1 MVKSVDL
8 TGQKIHRLTVIK
20 RAESYTNPNGTKS
33 SQWLCQCDCGNQTIV
48 RAASLINGTTH
59 SCGCLQRER
68 AAANLK
74 RYNDYEI
81 QEDYVIMYTSK
92 GEFFLV
98 DLEDF
103 WRVKDICWSI
113 DENGYVCG
121 HYKKKKIRLHRFL
134 LGCPKGMEV
143 DHIGG
148 KKTRFDCRKD
158 NLRLATDEE
167 NNWNKGISKRNK
179 SGTVGV
185 CWVKRISKWMARIS
199 VNKKDILLGY
209 FENIEDAITA
219 RKQAEKE
226 QYGEFSFDKSQEIYN
241 KNVRNLI

>member
-1 MVKSVDL
+1 MRKSVDL
-8 TGQKIHRLTVIK
+8 TGQKIHKLTVIE
-20 RAESYTNPNGTKS
+20 RAESYTNPNGKKCA
-33 SQWLCQCDCGNQTIV
+33 QWLCQCECGNQTIV
-48 RAASLINGTTH
+48 RAASLINGKTH

-74 RYNDYEI
+74 KYNDYEI

-103 WRVKDICWSI
+103 WKVKNICWNI
-113 DENGYVCG
+113 DKNGYVYG
-121 HYKKKKIRLHRFL
+121 RYKKKKIRLHCFL
-134 LGCPKGMEV
+134 LNCPKGMDV

-148 KKTRFDCRKD
+148 KKTRFDCRKG
-158 NLRLATDEE
+158 NLRLATYVE
-167 NNWNKGISKRNK
+167 NNRNKDVSKRNK

-185 CWVKRISKWMARIS
+185 YWNKRVSKWVARIS
-199 VNKKDILLGY
+199 IDKKDVLLGY
-209 FENIEDAITA
+209 FTNIEDAITI

-226 QYGEFSFDKSQEIYN
+226 HFGEFSFDRSQEIYN